1 MHLWLVDGE
10 DSSDF
15 MKWHGGEKGVLNHV
29 EQSWIFGMFFIR
41 FFKVKWRPKVF
52 GVFIIVINPFS
63 AKIDPVWYLW
73 LTDGRCALFV
83 CGSFD
88 FHWLK
93 YLIGNRFF
101 LSNFVPKCTP
111 ILRSKNHWS
120 LMCRKFKAV
129 ITLLMHTTSYLSS
142 RKFLRND
149 IIIIS
154 KIHTYDIYN
163 ISYEV
168 RISIF

>member
-1 MHLWLVDGE
+1 MKQVHFFRIITI
-10 DSSDF
+10 F
-15 MKWHGGEKGVLNHV
+15 MSFF
-29 EQSWIFGMFFIR
+29 EQKF
-41 FFKVKWRPKVF
+41 
-52 GVFIIVINPFS
+52 
-63 AKIDPVWYLW
+63 DPMW
-73 LTDGRCALFV
+73 LTDERCALFV

-129 ITLLMHTTSYLSS
+129 ITLLHTTYLSS
-142 RKFLRND
+142 RTFLRND
-149 IIIIS
+149 IIIS
-154 KIHTYDIYN
+154 KIHIIYKLWGSN
-163 ISYEV
+163 FNLLLV
-168 RISIF
+168 RSKKKKLYSLHQPGPNPIVSSTMYNMSRSF

>member
-1 MHLWLVDGE
+1 MMHTE
-10 DSSDF
+10 P
-15 MKWHGGEKGVLNHV
+15 
-29 EQSWIFGMFFIR
+29 IFGKIVYALMVGGRRRLIR
-41 FFKVKWRPKVF
+41 FYEVTWRRKKGGFKSCWTKLNFWNVF
-52 GVFIIVINPFS
+52 YKIFQSEVRAHFS

-154 KIHTYDIYN
+154 KIHIIY
-163 ISYEV
+163 I
-168 RISIF
+168 I